1 MIPVITRAG
10 LRAVAPDLVGF
21 GRSDKHAS
29 QDDYTYQ
36 RHVDWTSSLLSA
48 LDLRNITLVCQ
59 DWGGLIGLRL
69 AAEQGER
76 FDRIVAANTGL
87 PTGDQKVSEAF
98 KVWQQAVRK
107 MSVFDV
113 GRVVQSGT
121 VNKLPPEVVAAYDA
135 PFPDESYKAGA
146 RIFPALVPTTSDDP
160 AAPANREAWKALR
173 RWQKPFLTA
182 FSDSD
187 PITGGGERVF
197 HKLIPGA
204 KGQSHITIEGGGHFL
219 QEDQGEA
226 FAQVVVDFVSQTS

>member
-1 MIPVITRAG
+1 
-10 LRAVAPDLVGF
+10 
-21 GRSDKHAS
+21 
-29 QDDYTYQ
+29 
-36 RHVDWTSSLLSA
+36 
-48 LDLRNITLVCQ
+48 
-59 DWGGLIGLRL
+59 LRL

-121 VNKLPPEVVAAYDA
+121 VGKLPPEVVTAYDA

-173 RWQKPFLTA
+173 RWQKPFQVAVSASFTNSFPARRANRTSPLKAAGTFFKKTRARRSRRWWLTSSA
-182 FSDSD
+182 KHHDS
-187 PITGGGERVF
+187 PHAAAYPESALTSGETR
-197 HKLIPGA
+197 
-204 KGQSHITIEGGGHFL
+204 SW
-219 QEDQGEA
+219 
-226 FAQVVVDFVSQTS
+226 